1 VAHTNEGNNV
11 YPQTSKMFL
20 TPLKPGLESLVLMP
34 KVEPHR
40 LSFAYQSV
48 SEFKDLQMPLLLPK
62 NRVDRAPPTD
72 KEELLLDFEFT
83 EANEFVMINKAVLKR
98 QEGIYS
104 ELLKKLFS
112 SVFSGKGLKGVSLPI
127 RLCEPRSG
135 LSRIL
140 DNFVYVPTL
149 LKKANS
155 TKDMVERAKLC
166 LTCIISGLCMSPSNY
181 KPFNPF
187 LGETLEAEFSDG
199 SQICLEQTS
208 HHPPIANFLITT
220 VYGVRAWGRYE
231 QVADFST
238 NKVDLFYRGPY
249 NVQFADGHTI
259 TMFLPS
265 GQQTGLIVGKRT
277 LKFHQ
282 KACYYDP
289 ANGLKGF
296 LEFGTHPKEGKWK
309 GKRSDVVQGEVYR
322 FNPAKHAG
330 FGKDYK
336 AVGEAFGFKTKDRVE
351 VLASGEGSILESL
364 DWDGKEYWNFEEFA
378 AFRGIPIENPLP
390 SDYRFREDLIWLEY
404 GEMDQAQKWKT
415 ELEEVQRRDRK
426 LREKKLK
433 EHKKH

>member
-1 VAHTNEGNNV
+1 M
-11 YPQTSKMFL
+11 YL

-34 KVEPHR
+34 EVKPHR
-40 LSFAYQSV
+40 LSFAYRYV
-48 SEFKDLQMPLLLPK
+48 SQYKGMQMPMLLPQ
-62 NRVDRAPPTD
+62 NRIDRAPPVD
-72 KEELLLDFEFT
+72 KAGLLADFELT
-83 EANEFVMINKAVLKR
+83 EAKEFVMVNKTVLKR

-104 ELLKKLFS
+104 ELLKTLFS

-155 TKDMVERAKLC
+155 TKDMVERARLC
-166 LTCIISGLCMSPSNY
+166 LTCIISGLTMSPSNY

-187 LGETLEAEFSDG
+187 LGETLEAQFSDG

-220 VYGVRAWGRYE
+220 VYGARAWGRYE
-231 QVADFST
+231 QVAEFST

-249 NVQFADGHTI
+249 NVQFSDGHTI

-265 GQQTGLIVGKRT
+265 GQQTGLIMGKRT
-277 LKFHQ
+277 LKFYQ
-282 KACYYDP
+282 KLCYYDP
-289 ANGLKGF
+289 TNNIKGF

-309 GKRSDVVQGEVYR
+309 GKRSDVVVGEVYK
-322 FNPAKHAG
+322 FNPAKHVG
-330 FGKDYK
+330 FGKDFK
-336 AVGEAFGFKTKDRVE
+336 AVGDAFGFKTKDKLE
-351 VLASGEGSILESL
+351 VLSRGEGSILESL
-364 DWDGKEYWNFEEFA
+364 EWEGKEYWSFEDFL

-404 GEMDQAQKWKT
+404 GDMDQAQKWKT

-426 LREKKLK
+426 NREMKIK
-433 EHKKH
+433 ERKRL